1 LIVEYE
7 AALPVGGW
15 PNWVL
20 SNHDRPRIASR
31 VGPDQARIAAMLL
44 LTLRGTPTI
53 YYGDEIA
60 MQDVAIAHVRD
71 PLEKNV
77 PGRGLG
83 RDGCRTP
90 MQWDGTPHAGFSSV
104 EPWLPLG
111 GALDEHNVLAQRS
124 DNRSVYCLY
133 RRLLDLRRKR
143 PALSLGGYGSVRA
156 DGNVLVLTRKHE
168 REQLLVALNFGGTPV
183 PASLPFGECVGRL
196 LVSSA
201 ADRAGEPV
209 RGSLDLR
216 PNEGAIVELCHGDTE

>member
-1 LIVEYE
+1 
-7 AALPVGGW
+7 
-15 PNWVL
+15 
-20 SNHDRPRIASR
+20 
-31 VGPDQARIAAMLL
+31 MLL

-60 MQDVAIAHVRD
+60 MQDGAIAHVRD

-83 RDGCRTP
+83 GDGCRTP

-111 GALDEHNVLAQRS
+111 GGALDQHNVLAQRGDS
-124 DNRSVYCLY
+124 TSVYCLY

-143 PALSLGGYGSVRA
+143 PALSLGSYGSVRA
-156 DGNVLVLTRKHE
+156 DGNLLVFTREYE
-168 REQLLVALNFGGTPV
+168 REHLLVALNFASEPV
-183 PASLPFGECVGRL
+183 AASLPSGKWFGRL

-201 ADRAGEPV
+201 GDRADEPV
-209 RGSLDLR
+209 RGSVNLR
-216 PNEGAIVELCHGDTE
+216 AHEGAIVELCDRST